1 MDKSKVGFIA
11 AAVVFVVAAAVFGF
25 FAWKQLGNAS
35 EAAAEKAAS
44 ESALDRIYKREIF
57 PNAENVKAL
66 DSVLEDFGQGR
77 EDMTNLLA
85 KSNVNKSAPGE
96 ISPSAFQSK
105 LSAGIRKFH
114 EIAPLVD
121 GRKAV
126 ANDFAFGFDAYYG
139 KDAMP
144 KEEEVP
150 LLVQQL
156 GITALLVH
164 EIYGAQVSQL
174 TKIDRDARDA
184 ETLASLKDS
193 GRGRKDSD
201 SEEEEDTRVRKP
213 KKGKKAEPERPL
225 FTSQKMALEFTARQ
239 NALIDLL
246 NRLNATQKPFVVVK
260 SVSAKKTG
268 DDLRKPPAQEA
279 APVEGESR
287 RGRAERE
294 RDRSSRRGSSRRR
307 HNAEAEES
315 APRAA
320 ESATPTPP
328 AELPPEMRVV
338 SGPDIDPPLSVRLE
352 LEIFNFGEEIN

>member
-1 MDKSKVGFIA
+1 MDKSKIGFIA
-11 AAVVFVVAAAVFGF
+11 AAVVFVVAAGVLGF
-25 FAWKQLGNAS
+25 FAWKQLGKAS
-35 EAAAEKAAS
+35 EASAEKEAS
-44 ESALDRIYKREIF
+44 ASALDRIYKKEIF

-66 DSVLEDFGQGR
+66 DSVLEEFGQGR
-77 EDMTNLLA
+77 EAMTNLLA

-121 GRKAV
+121 GRKSV
-126 ANDFAFGFDAYYG
+126 ADSFAFGFDAYYG

-156 GITALLVH
+156 GITALLVR
-164 EIYGAQVSQL
+164 EIYVAQVSQL
-174 TKIDRDARDA
+174 TKIERDARDA
-184 ETLASLKDS
+184 ETLALLKDS

-201 SEEEEDTRVRKP
+201 PEEEEDTRVRKP
-213 KKGKKAEPERPL
+213 KKGKKAEPERAPL

-279 APVEGESR
+279 APAEGESR

-294 RDRSSRRGSSRRR
+294 RPARRRPGRRGQD
-307 HNAEAEES
+307 AQPEEP

-320 ESATPTPP
+320 EPAAPTPP

>member
-66 DSVLEDFGQGR
+66 DSVLEEFGQGR
-77 EDMTNLLA
+77 EAMTNILA

-156 GITALLVH
+156 GITALLVR

-174 TKIDRDARDA
+174 TK
-184 ETLASLKDS
+184 S
-193 GRGRKDSD
+193 KDSD
-201 SEEEEDTRVRKP
+201 SEDEEDTRVRKP
-213 KKGKKAEPERPL
+213 KKGKKAEPERLL

-246 NRLNATQKPFVVVK
+246 NRLNATRKPFVVVR

-279 APVEGESR
+279 APAESESR
-287 RGRAERE
+287 RGRHERE
-294 RDRSSRRGSSRRR
+294 RPARRRPGRRGQD
-307 HNAEAEES
+307 AQPEEA

-320 ESATPTPP
+320 EPAAPTPP